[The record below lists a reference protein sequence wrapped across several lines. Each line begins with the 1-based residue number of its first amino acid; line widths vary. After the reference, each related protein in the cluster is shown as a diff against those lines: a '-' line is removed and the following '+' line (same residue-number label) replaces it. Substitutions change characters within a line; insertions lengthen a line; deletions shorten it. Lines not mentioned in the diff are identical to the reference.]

1 MGRLSTNWA
10 VIGGTILVLLGLLG
24 FAIPIFTTQQT
35 KDVVA
40 VGDLKIQT
48 TQSTEHSI
56 PPLMSGSSLV
66 LGILL
71 IGAGLYRKR

>member
-1 MGRLSTNWA
+1 MGSSMNWA
-10 VIGGTILVLLGLLG
+10 VIGGAILLLLGLIG
-24 FAIPIFTTQQT
+24 FAIPIFSTQET

-40 VGDLKIQT
+40 IGDVKIQT

-56 PPLMSGSSLV
+56 PPLLSGSSVV
-66 LGILL
+66 LGVLL